1 MELFASA
8 WYLIV
13 RLILSSAVWLRKRS
27 EEHEDK
33 LVSGFA
39 TEIWIYRI
47 TKGELHEEEI
57 NIHITD
63 GDDGTVSFCL
73 WR

>member
-27 EEHEDK
+27 EAHEDK
-33 LVSGFA
+33 YVSGFA
-39 TEIWIYRI
+39 TEIWIYGI
-47 TKGELHEEEI
+47 TKGE
-57 NIHITD
+57 
-63 GDDGTVSFCL
+63 
-73 WR
+73 